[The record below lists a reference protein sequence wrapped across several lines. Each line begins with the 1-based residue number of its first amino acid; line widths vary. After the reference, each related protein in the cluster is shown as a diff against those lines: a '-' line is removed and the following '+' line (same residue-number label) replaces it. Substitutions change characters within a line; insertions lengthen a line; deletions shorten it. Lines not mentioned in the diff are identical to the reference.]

1 MPVALIAIFVVAI
14 IYQLFITILHDEKLA
29 EARTLDRDL
38 RMKYR
43 CCRCGNKANKPHDL
57 CYKCKKILKGYERE
71 EKEYKEPT
79 EIKGKV
85 TGYIQ

>member
-1 MPVALIAIFVVAI
+1 MKNE
-14 IYQLFITILHDEKLA
+14 Q

-71 EKEYKEPT
+71 EKKERIAPET
-79 EIKGKV
+79 KK
-85 TGYIQ
+85 